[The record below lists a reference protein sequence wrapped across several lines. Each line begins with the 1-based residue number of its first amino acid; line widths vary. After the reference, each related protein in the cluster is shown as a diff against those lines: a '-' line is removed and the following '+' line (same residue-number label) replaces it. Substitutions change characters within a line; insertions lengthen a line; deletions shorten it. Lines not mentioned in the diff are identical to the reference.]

1 MFCVLGARAQVA
13 QTRADEPQMSVSP
26 DAPVKLGVNG
36 FGRIGRQVVR
46 IAMEHP
52 EFVVKHINSPMSP
65 EYMKY
70 QLEHDTIHGR
80 FKGTVEVTDTG
91 LKVNGLDISLSA
103 TRDPTEIPWKET
115 GVEYVCEST
124 GAFTTTEG
132 CNKHIEGGAKKVV
145 ISAPAKDAD
154 TPTIVVGVNT
164 DDYDP
169 KTMNVVSNASCTTN
183 GLAPIVKVINDKF
196 GIKQGLMTTVHATT
210 ASQLTV
216 DGSMKGKDWRAG
228 RAAAANIIPS
238 STGAAKAV
246 AKCYS
251 VMKGKLTG
259 MAFRVPT
266 VDVSVVDLTCELE
279 TPTTYED
286 IKAEVKLASTTYAKG
301 VVGYTEDQVVSSDFI
316 GETNSTVFDA
326 GAGIMLTPTFVKLV
340 SWYDNEWG
348 YSTRLVDLIACMA
361 VKDGVLEAGKEK
373 VAALAVEGAEA
384 QTQAEAVAED
394 VSEDTAQKVAMFA
407 VLGARAQVA
416 KARAEEPQMSVN
428 PDAPVKLGVNGFGR
442 IGRQVVRIA
451 MEHPEF
457 VVKHI
462 NSPMSPEYMKYQLEH
477 DTIHGRF
484 KGTVEITDT
493 GLKVNG
499 LDISLSATRDPTEI
513 PWKDTG
519 VDYVCESTGAF
530 TTTEGC
536 MKHIDGGA
544 KKVVISAPA
553 KDADTPTIVVGVN
566 TDEYDPAKMNVV
578 SNASCTTNG
587 LAPIVKVIND
597 KFGIKQG
604 LMTTVHATT
613 ASQLTV
619 DGSMKGK
626 DWRAGRA
633 AACNIIPSSTGAAK
647 AVAKCYPV
655 MKGKLTGMAFRVPT
669 VDVSVVDLTCE
680 LETPTTYEDI
690 KAEA

>member
-1 MFCVLGARAQVA
+1 
-13 QTRADEPQMSVSP
+13 
-26 DAPVKLGVNG
+26 
-36 FGRIGRQVVR
+36 
-46 IAMEHP
+46 
-52 EFVVKHINSPMSP
+52 
-65 EYMKY
+65 MKY

-80 FKGTVEVTDTG
+80 FKGTVEITDTG

-103 TRDPTEIPWKET
+103 TRDPTEIPWKDA
-115 GVEYVCEST
+115 GVDYVCEST
-124 GAFTTTEG
+124 GAFCTTEG
-132 CNKHIEGGAKKVV
+132 CNKHLDGGAKKVV
-145 ISAPAKDAD
+145 ISAPAKDAE

-164 DDYDP
+164 EDYDSAS
-169 KTMNVVSNASCTTN
+169 MNVVSNASCTTN

-246 AKCYS
+246 AKCYP
-251 VMKGKLTG
+251 VMKAKLTG

-279 TPTTYED
+279 TPTTYDE
-286 IKAEVKLASTTYAKG
+286 IKAEVKLASETYAKG

-361 VKDGVLEAGKEK
+361 VKDGVLEKGKEM

-384 QTQAEAVAED
+384 DAAQD
-394 VSEDTAQKVAMFA
+394 VSDDIAQKVAMFS

-416 KARAEEPQMSVN
+416 KARAEDPEMSLN

-484 KGTVEITDT
+484 KGTVEVTDT
-493 GLKVNG
+493 GLRVNG

-513 PWKDTG
+513 PWK
-519 VDYVCESTGAF
+519 
-530 TTTEGC
+530 
-536 MKHIDGGA
+536 
-544 KKVVISAPA
+544 
-553 KDADTPTIVVGVN
+553 
-566 TDEYDPAKMNVV
+566 
-578 SNASCTTNG
+578 
-587 LAPIVKVIND
+587 
-597 KFGIKQG
+597 
-604 LMTTVHATT
+604 
-613 ASQLTV
+613 
-619 DGSMKGK
+619 
-626 DWRAGRA
+626 
-633 AACNIIPSSTGAAK
+633 
-647 AVAKCYPV
+647 
-655 MKGKLTGMAFRVPT
+655 
-669 VDVSVVDLTCE
+669 
-680 LETPTTYEDI
+680 
-690 KAEA
+690 EA